1 LVKFHTR
8 DKKTNLFSVIADT
21 VYFLNQEAD
30 MEAVKLQPKRTKSA
44 KKKLS
49 VIDNKPKSKLNPKE
63 RNARVAIAAYYK
75 AQARGFVPGYELEDW
90 LAAEAEENQ

>member
-1 LVKFHTR
+1 LVKFR
-8 DKKTNLFSVIADT
+8 AWDKKTISFSLIADS

-30 MEAVKLQPKRTKSA
+30 MEAVKLQPKRTKSV

-49 VIDNKPKSKLNPKE
+49 VIDNKPKPKLNTKR
-63 RNARVAIAAYYK
+63 RNAQVAVAAYYK
-75 AQARGFVPGYELEDW
+75 AQARGFVPGNELEDW